1 MNLLP
6 DNDAIT
12 GVQMVDEK
20 TLFGEQKNKK
30 ITQLYIGGY
39 PACVLDENEN
49 GQVLMCPSIYY
60 HFGIKGPIEYFKE
73 LEGEEGEEEGEG

>member
-49 GQVLMCPSIYY
+49 G
-60 HFGIKGPIEYFKE
+60 
-73 LEGEEGEEEGEG
+73 